1 MKLGSVCDR
10 TQALAPTVPGWVE
23 RWLTTSC
30 TTVKAGRYHSELW
43 NRDYAH
49 IQIITIEGKQPDL
62 PAFRL
67 PTYQQAPRA
76 KPTAEME
83 RLV

>member
-1 MKLGSVCDR
+1 M
-10 TQALAPTVPGWVE
+10 E
-23 RWLTTSC
+23 RWLTTSS
-30 TTVKAGRYHSELW
+30 TTVKAGLYHSELW

-49 IQIITIEGKQPDL
+49 LQIITIREILDEGKQLDL